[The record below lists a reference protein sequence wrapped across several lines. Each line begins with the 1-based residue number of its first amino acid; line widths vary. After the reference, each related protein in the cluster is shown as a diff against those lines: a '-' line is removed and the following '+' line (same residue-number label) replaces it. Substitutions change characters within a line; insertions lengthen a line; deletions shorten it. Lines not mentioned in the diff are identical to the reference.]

1 MNISAIL
8 PRSAKYPTGQ
18 TNRIKSFAAELERRT
33 RKAYKAAEEYAAKLQ
48 PTGQQV
54 MVANYAYEL
63 DPMKVSQTQSYI
75 EALLNQ
81 YIFGNPDGL
90 WSEGWWANVYA
101 SGAYGQGTGRAIR
114 QAQLMVSD
122 ANIIDEVPQMRYII
136 AESVLMEPGY
146 QRRLSLVYGRVYES
160 MQGFT
165 DEQRKIMS
173 GTITNGMAAGKS
185 PRVIAKELADKTGQI
200 RWRALRIAATEI
212 NTAFNKATLEETT
225 ALNTDVFAD
234 SAYEMAVMHISA
246 LLSTTRPDHGRRHG
260 TIATPE
266 EQNYWWDN
274 VAAGGRINCH
284 CSTVDVL
291 VNKKT
296 REPMQSRLVAKVR
309 EQRKQYFG
317 GGD

>member
-8 PRSAKYPTGQ
+8 PRSKKYPTSQ
-18 TNRIKSFAAELERRT
+18 SNRIRSFAAELERRT
-33 RKAYKAAEEYAAKLQ
+33 RAAYRKAAEYAAGLTPSGQ
-48 PTGQQV
+48 PV
-54 MVANYAYEL
+54 IAVNYSYAL
-63 DPMKVSQTQSYI
+63 DPMKVSQTQAYVT
-75 EALLNQ
+75 ALLNQ
-81 YIFGNPDGL
+81 YIYGNPDGL

-101 SGAYGQGTGRAIR
+101 SGAYGQGTSQVIR
-114 QAQLMVSD
+114 QAQILVSD
-122 ANIIDEVPQMRYII
+122 AKVIDEVPQMRYIT

-165 DEQRKIMS
+165 DDQRKIMS
-173 GTITNGMAAGKS
+173 GTITKGMAAGKS
-185 PRVIAKELADKTGQI
+185 PRVIAKELSEKTGQI

-212 NTAFNKATLEETT
+212 NTAFNRATLEETT
-225 ALNTDVFAD
+225 ALNDDVFAD
-234 SAYEMAVMHISA
+234 SAYEMAVMHISS
-246 LLSTTRPDHGRRHG
+246 LLVTTRPDHGRRHG

-274 VAAGGRINCH
+274 VAVGGRINCH

-296 REPMQSRLVAKVR
+296 REPMQSRLVAKVL
-309 EQRKQYFG
+309 EQRKQYFW
-317 GGD
+317 GD